1 MPYVTYPNLGDIYK
15 PDNLSLLPTMIGFQ
29 REEEAQKN
37 NLLNQLAAEQ
47 EYAQNQQMNPLRVQN
62 EQELLKQRQLS
73 NDFEE
78 KKKPLLLQ
86 ELGNK
91 ANSLKQ
97 DQLTQLGG
105 MMYQVGKAVEASGG
119 KVPLEME
126 AHLPKEI
133 VNLLSQ
139 PDGYKQAIA
148 FGEQIL
154 KGSPKS
160 FAAAEKAAYDKD
172 RDELKARLRKY
183 EVDERNKTALEVA
196 RIRGAVQSRI
206 AAGKSTPEDKRTL
219 QQQLTMWQTK
229 AGNATSQEERDF
241 ALGQFNATL
250 EIMTQ
255 FENIKAGAKEAGK
268 IDSGSVG
275 GLPTKSKPTTPTVPL
290 PSKIDQQRPDPLGIR

>member
-62 EQELLKQRQLS
+62 EQELLKQRQLA

-97 DQLTQLGG
+97 DQLNQLGG

-133 VNLLSQ
+133 INLLSQ
-139 PDGYKQAIA
+139 PNGYKQAIA
-148 FGEQIL
+148 FGEQII
-154 KGSPKS
+154 KGSPKVYS
-160 FAAAEKAAYDKD
+160 QTQKEESAADI
-172 RDELKARLRKY
+172 LRKKLDQKSS
-183 EVDERNKTALEVA
+183 EAEQNRLSRE
-196 RIRGAVQSRI
+196 RI
-206 AAGKSTPEDKRTL
+206 AAAQRLESARKIISEKPMKQDKLTLENYAVRLDQKADELSVDNPQAAAALRERATFYRNEAKAKAAAGAST
-219 QQQLTMWQTK
+219 
-229 AGNATSQEERDF
+229 
-241 ALGQFNATL
+241 NATL
-250 EIMTQ
+250 KRDTLKGFGIDIPDSSQ
-255 FENIKAGAKEAGK
+255 AGK
-268 IDSGSVG
+268 EQDPYAGF
-275 GLPTKSKPTTPTVPL
+275 
-290 PSKIDQQRPDPLGIR
+290 KIR

>member
-62 EQELLKQRQLS
+62 EQELLKQRQLA

-133 VNLLSQ
+133 TNLLSQ

-148 FGEQIL
+148 FGEQIM
-154 KGSPKS
+154 KGSPKMYS
-160 FAAAEKAAYDKD
+160 QTQKEESAADILRKKLEQKSYEAEQDRLSRERIAAARLENARKLISMRPMKQTKESFESHAVELEKAADDIELD
-172 RDELKARLRKY
+172 RPQAASALREKARYWMEQAKA
-183 EVDERNKTALEVA
+183 K
-196 RIRGAVQSRI
+196 
-206 AAGKSTPEDKRTL
+206 AAASAST
-219 QQQLTMWQTK
+219 
-229 AGNATSQEERDF
+229 
-241 ALGQFNATL
+241 NATL
-250 EIMTQ
+250 KRDTLKGFGIDIPDSSQPGKEQ
-255 FENIKAGAKEAGK
+255 DPYAGFK
-268 IDSGSVG
+268 I
-275 GLPTKSKPTTPTVPL
+275 
-290 PSKIDQQRPDPLGIR
+290 R

>member
-47 EYAQNQQMNPLRVQN
+47 EYAQNQQMNPLKVQN
-62 EQELLKQRQLS
+62 EQELLKQRQLA

-133 VNLLSQ
+133 INLLSQ
-139 PDGYKQAIA
+139 PNGYKQAIA
-148 FGEQIL
+148 FGEQII
-154 KGSPKS
+154 KGSPKVYS
-160 FAAAEKAAYDKD
+160 QTQKEESAADTLREKLAQKSYEAEQN
-172 RDELKARLRKY
+172 RLSR
-183 EVDERNKTALEVA
+183 E
-196 RIRGAVQSRI
+196 RI
-206 AAGKSTPEDKRTL
+206 AAAQRLESARKLISEKPMKQDKL
-219 QQQLTMWQTK
+219 
-229 AGNATSQEERDF
+229 
-241 ALGQFNATL
+241 TL
-250 EIMTQ
+250 ENYAVSLDQKADELSVDNPQAAAALRERAT
-255 FENIKAGAKEAGK
+255 FYRNEAKAKAAAGAQVGAGLK
-268 IDSGSVG
+268 RELYEEVGILPKGQTPSGPKKDSQGRIV
-275 GLPTKSKPTTPTVPL
+275 L
-290 PSKIDQQRPDPLGIR
+290 D